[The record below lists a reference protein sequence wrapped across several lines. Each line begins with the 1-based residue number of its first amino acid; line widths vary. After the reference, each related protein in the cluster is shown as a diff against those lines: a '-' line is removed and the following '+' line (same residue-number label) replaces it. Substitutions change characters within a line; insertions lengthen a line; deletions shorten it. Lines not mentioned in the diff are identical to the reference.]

1 MSYTRR
7 LLERQER
14 ENEERMRKR
23 VEEERE
29 WEDDDDHVAMAMT
42 IFHQSSQGHRGSQVG
57 CGLNLGNSG
66 SRCILSFDTWVWHAF
81 FGVAGSQ
88 NNLNV
93 LGQSPVFNDVL
104 RGQAP
109 QITYEINNIV
119 YSSGYHLAYGIY
131 PRWTTFGYRNN
142 VERCFGILQAQW
154 SIIRVA
160 ACLFD
165 EDVLRSIMITC
176 IILHN
181 MIVEDEYDYDELEMF
196 EPDTMNTTLTR
207 IYEWPVGENEQLLEH
222 EPLIRDGHY
231 NNSMI
236 DRYTEMQYS
245 YIHKRRQ
252 VDLIEHLWA
261 LRDNHCQ

>member
-57 CGLNLGNSG
+57 CGLNVDRRRHS
-66 SRCILSFDTWVWHAF
+66 W
-81 FGVAGSQ
+81 VAGSQ

-131 PRWTTFGYRNN
+131 PRNN